1 MALGLGLGIQ
11 RDNKVSSD
19 EAFSLTDIAGL
30 QLWAK
35 NKTGVTTGATLT
47 WADQSGNG
55 NDLTQAIANAQPA
68 YSASTGSFDFTGSN
82 NAAPIY
88 MVQDSAVSLGAFTT
102 FYVLD
107 LNIPTAPAANIF
119 FGFATLDADPLNNY
133 IQFFGN
139 SSAMYGYVRGGANTV
154 ADQVNALPLSN
165 YPTNATKFVFT
176 IRKDAASNA
185 TVSFKNNNST
195 MGSSTTFS
203 STATVDLDF
212 LGFKQ
217 SGGRSLPGRCYEVAY
232 YNQSLSDSDVDDVI
246 GDLITRNSI

>member
-1 MALGLGLGIQ
+1 MALGLGLGLQ
-11 RDNKVSSD
+11 SENKASS
-19 EAFSLTDIAGL
+19 EAAFSLTDIAGL

-55 NDLTQAIANAQPA
+55 NDLTQSVANAQPA
-68 YSASTGSFDFTGSN
+68 YDVSTGSLDFTGSN
-82 NAAPIY
+82 NVAPIY
-88 MVQDSAVSLGAFTT
+88 MVQDSALSLGAFTA
-102 FYVLD
+102 FYVID
-107 LNIPTAPAANIF
+107 LVIPPPPVNIF
-119 FGFATLDADPLNNY
+119 FGLATLDADPVNNY

-139 SSAMYGYVRGGANTV
+139 SSAMYGYVKGGAS
-154 ADQVNALPLSN
+154 AGDQVNALPLSN
-165 YPTNATKFVFT
+165 QPTNATKFVFT
-176 IRKDAASNA
+176 LRKDAASSA
-185 TVSFKNNNST
+185 TVSFKNNYNT
-195 MGSSTTFS
+195 MGSSTNFS

-232 YNQSLSDSDVDDVI
+232 YDESLSDSDVDAVI

>member
-11 RDNKVSSD
+11 YDNKVSS
-19 EAFSLTDIAGL
+19 EAAFSLTDIAGL

-55 NDLTQAIANAQPA
+55 NDLTQSVANAQPA
-68 YSASTGSFDFTGSN
+68 YDVSTGSLDFTGSN
-82 NAAPIY
+82 NVAPIY
-88 MVQDSAVSLGAFTT
+88 MVQDSALSLGAFTA
-102 FYVLD
+102 FYVID
-107 LNIPTAPAANIF
+107 LVIPPPPVNIF
-119 FGFATLDADPLNNY
+119 FGLATLDADPVNNY

-139 SSAMYGYVRGGANTV
+139 SSAMYGYVKGGAS
-154 ADQVNALPLSN
+154 AGDQVNALPLSN
-165 YPTNATKFVFT
+165 QPTNTTKFVFT
-176 IRKDAASNA
+176 LRKDAASSA
-185 TVSFKNNNST
+185 TVSFKNNYNT
-195 MGSSTTFS
+195 MGSSTNFS

-232 YNQSLSDSDVDDVI
+232 YDESLSDSDVDAVI